1 MKVEAEGWEARAA
14 DVAVVALAR
23 VVVAVWE
30 WVRLE
35 VATALAR
42 MATEEVAV
50 EAQEVV
56 VVAAQATAAVME
68 AERAKER
75 ATAAAARL
83 AAAAMAAAED
93 AAATVAAMAV
103 TTARV
108 TAVGRSVR
116 RLHRIRDSSIRGGR
130 CEQAYRPAPIRC
142 GIGC

>member
-50 EAQEVV
+50 EAQEVAA
-56 VVAAQATAAVME
+56 VAAQAMVAAME
-68 AERAKER
+68 AERVTER

-83 AAAAMAAAED
+83 AAAAMAAAD

-116 RLHRIRDSSIRGGR
+116 HLHRIRDSSIRGGR
-130 CEQAYRPAPIRC
+130 YEQAYRPAPTRC